1 MTHRSIKS
9 AERTLRLF
17 ELFSRAQDR
26 LTVSQVARGLAM
38 PQPSTSNL
46 LMNLAAMGYLEY
58 DRTARSYAPTIR
70 IALLGGWLGPHL
82 KGSGSLALSLDELHD
97 KVNVDTHVG
106 IQNGAHAQAVLVR
119 SRDHHD
125 LSIDSGQML
134 SLTRSAVG
142 QALLAIKPDSEVVRL
157 VRRCNAE
164 AESGMRVNESAFLT
178 LMYEVRSR
186 DYAITNGFEAE
197 GRVGI
202 AVAIRRPGGLMSF
215 AVGVAGPADVMQ
227 AKRDVI
233 LHELRAIQAAALAS
247 EGPGVLARPAPAFA
261 DVARA
266 RVGARGSEARLR
278 RTDQDVPGD
287 LSFNRQRSKG
297 SFQTVDAGG

>member
-1 MTHRSIKS
+1 VTHRSIKS

-38 PQPSTSNL
+38 PQPSTTNL

-58 DRTARSYAPTIR
+58 DRTARSYAPTVR

-97 KVNVDTHVG
+97 KVNVDTYVG

-119 SRDHHD
+119 NRDHHD
-125 LSIDSGQML
+125 LSIDSGQMY

-142 QALLAIKPDSEVVRL
+142 QALLAIKPDSEVVRI

-164 AESGMRVNESAFLT
+164 AESGMRVNEPAFLT
-178 LMYEVRSR
+178 LMGEVRR
-186 DYAITNGFEAE
+186 RGYAMTDGFEAE

-202 AVAIRRPGGLMSF
+202 AVAIRPSGGFMSF
-215 AVGVAGPADVMQ
+215 AVGVGGPADVVQ
-227 AKRDVI
+227 AKRDII
-233 LHELRAIQAAALAS
+233 LHELCAIQAAALAS
-247 EGPGVLARPAPAFA
+247 EGPGGFAGRTPAVA
-261 DVARA
+261 DEAHA
-266 RVGARGSEARLR
+266 RVDARGSEARR
-278 RTDQDVPGD
+278 RATNQHVPSA
-287 LSFNRQRSKG
+287 LSFGRQRPQG
-297 SFQTVDAGG
+297 SLQTVDAGG